1 MEEHLL
7 GEIARRVGRNA
18 REQDRVDEAAEAGVQ
33 LAKGIAI
40 SRLRRPDDRDVIG
53 QKLPCSRMRIV

>member
-1 MEEHLL
+1 M
-7 GEIARRVGRNA
+7 
-18 REQDRVDEAAEAGVQ
+18 DEAAEAGVQ
-33 LAKGIAI
+33 LAERIAI